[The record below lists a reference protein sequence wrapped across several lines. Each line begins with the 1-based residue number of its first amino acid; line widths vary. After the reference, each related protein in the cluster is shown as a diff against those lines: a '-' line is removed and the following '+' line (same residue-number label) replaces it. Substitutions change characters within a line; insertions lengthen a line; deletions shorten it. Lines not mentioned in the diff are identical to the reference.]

1 MQFSSYLIPIL
12 IISLVVYSIFKKNN
26 AYNSFVYGAKTS
38 FDLVLTSFPYLVAIF
53 IAVELF
59 SVSGLSKILGMALSP
74 LFKVLGIPIELSE
87 LILLKPFTGCGSLA
101 VLENIFATYGVDSY
115 IARAGCAIAGSSE
128 AIFYITAVYFS
139 QTKVKKFSY
148 GIPVA
153 LISNLLGVVA
163 ACLICKII
171 WNIKLWVFHFLTFYA
186 KIKAWKLQLTLI
198 THFSHATQ

>member
-26 AYNSFVYGAKTS
+26 AYNSFVYGCKTS

-186 KIKAWKLQLTLI
+186 KIKAWKLQLILI